1 MTLDEAIAC
10 VNLMGWYIDAWRMED
25 GLAIDYDFCNP
36 DDREKLAHTHGGD
49 RVYIDVKA
57 TRDRSSE
64 LLRDTYER
72 SYEEAV
78 KAFIEWVESGLQK
91 ERDRDNFV

>member
-36 DDREKLAHTHGGD
+36 DDREKLAKTHRGD

-57 TRDRSSE
+57 TKERNSE

-72 SYEEAV
+72 PYEEAV
-78 KAFIEWVESGLQK
+78 AAFIEWVEAGLQK
-91 ERDRDNFV
+91 ERDRSNHV